1 MKGWLFPFPE
11 RLIEAGGTAD
21 NRMKQAKEMKGVY
34 YCSTQETCTG
44 SRISVHEA
52 LHKHKPTQWLSL
64 KDFLLSI
71 LIIWFH
77 AIK

>member
-21 NRMKQAKEMKGVY
+21 NSMKQAKEMKGVY
-34 YCSTQETCTG
+34 YCSTHMIPTW

-64 KDFLLSI
+64 KSFLLGI

-77 AIK
+77 AID